1 MLPVTNLIYLIFQA
15 YYIVLLVRV
24 VMSWVRLPSSNPIMA
39 TVGPVVY
46 GLTEPLLRPIRN
58 LLRPY
63 QGGVPIDFSPLLLM
77 LVLGLVQGLILRL
90 AAGL

>member
-1 MLPVTNLIYLIFQA
+1 VRISGLIYIVFQT
-15 YYIVLLVRV
+15 YYFVLLARV
-24 VMSWVRLPSSNPIMA
+24 VMSWVRLPSSHPVMSTLGPI
-39 TVGPVVY
+39 VY

-77 LVLGLVQGLILRL
+77 LAIGLVQGLLMRL
-90 AAGL
+90 VAGL